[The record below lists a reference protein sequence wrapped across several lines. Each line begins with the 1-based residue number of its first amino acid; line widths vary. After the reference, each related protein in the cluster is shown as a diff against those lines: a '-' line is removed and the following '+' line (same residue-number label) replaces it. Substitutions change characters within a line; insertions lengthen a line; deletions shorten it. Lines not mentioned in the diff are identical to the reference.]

1 MRVEWSQTAADELNA
16 IHARLAETSHDYA
29 DRMIDR
35 LTRRAAQIALF
46 PNSGRVVPEFGLPR
60 VREMI
65 EGPYRV
71 IYRVETQRVEILA
84 VFHGARAI

>member
-16 IHARLAETSHDYA
+16 IHSRLAETSPDYA

-60 VREMI
+60 VRELI

-71 IYRVETQRVEILA
+71 IYRVKTQRVEILA
-84 VFHGARAI
+84 VLHGARAI